1 MSKSL
6 DFYKENIQSL
16 SFSGV
21 STDEQETVIAFSRND
36 DTASV
41 ETTDSTVLTKL
52 KRYAATN
59 PDEWVLTNV
68 TTGQNESDP
77 MKITSICFECPKK
90 LISLRS
96 KSTSPRELTEE
107 ERAEIAER
115 MRNVRAGREDED
127 YPRYRAGTATIDS
140 GIYTVSKTP

>member
-1 MSKSL
+1 MRKSL
-6 DFYKENIQSL
+6 DFYTKNIQSL

-21 STDEQETVIAFSRND
+21 STDEQETVIVFSRNG

-52 KRYAATN
+52 KKCVATS
-59 PDEWVLTNV
+59 PDEWVLTNA
-68 TTGQNESDP
+68 TTSSNESDP
-77 MKITSICFECPKK
+77 TRVTSVCFECPKK

-107 ERAEIAER
+107 ERTEIAER
-115 MRNVRAGREDED
+115 MRNVRAGRDNEDQF
-127 YPRYRAGTATIDS
+127 
-140 GIYTVSKTP
+140 

>member
-1 MSKSL
+1 MGKSL
-6 DFYKENIQSL
+6 DFYTKNIQSL

-21 STDEQETVIAFSRND
+21 STDEQETVIVFGRNN

-52 KRYAATN
+52 KRYATTN

-68 TTGQNESDP
+68 TIGQNEPDP

-90 LISLRS
+90 LISIRS
-96 KSTSPRELTEE
+96 KSTPPRELTEE

-115 MRNVRAGREDED
+115 MRNVRAGRDNEDQL
-127 YPRYRAGTATIDS
+127 
-140 GIYTVSKTP
+140 

>member
-1 MSKSL
+1 MGKSL
-6 DFYKENIQSL
+6 DFYTKNIQSL

-21 STDEQETVIAFSRND
+21 STDEQETIIVFSRNN

-52 KRYAATN
+52 KKYATTN

-68 TTGQNESDP
+68 TTGQDESDP
-77 MKITSICFECPKK
+77 MKITSICFKCPKK

-96 KSTSPRELTEE
+96 KSTAPRELTEE

-115 MRNVRAGREDED
+115 MRNIRAGREDED
-127 YPRYRAGTATIDS
+127 QP
-140 GIYTVSKTP
+140 

>member
-1 MSKSL
+1 MGKSL

-21 STDEQETVIAFSRND
+21 SIDEQETVIAFGRNG

-52 KRYAATN
+52 KRYASTN
-59 PDEWVLTNV
+59 PDEWALTNV

-96 KSTSPRELTEE
+96 KSASPKELTEE

-115 MRNVRAGREDED
+115 MRSVRAGREGED
-127 YPRYRAGTATIDS
+127 QT
-140 GIYTVSKTP
+140 

>member
-1 MSKSL
+1 MGKSL

-21 STDEQETVIAFSRND
+21 SVDEQETVIVFSRNN

-52 KRYAATN
+52 KRYATTN

-68 TTGQNESDP
+68 TTGQDESDP
-77 MKITSICFECPKK
+77 MKITSICFKCPKK

-96 KSTSPRELTEE
+96 KSTAPRELTED

-115 MRNVRAGREDED
+115 MRNVRTSREGENQ
-127 YPRYRAGTATIDS
+127 S
-140 GIYTVSKTP
+140 

>member
-1 MSKSL
+1 MDKSL

-21 STDEQETVIAFSRND
+21 STDEQETIIVFNRNN

-52 KRYAATN
+52 KRYATTN
-59 PDEWVLTNV
+59 PDEWSLTYV
-68 TTGQNESDP
+68 TAGRSESDP
-77 MKITSICFECPKK
+77 MKITSICFKCPKK

-96 KSTSPRELTEE
+96 KATAPRELTEE

-115 MRNVRAGREDED
+115 MRNVRASREDED
-127 YPRYRAGTATIDS
+127 
-140 GIYTVSKTP
+140 

>member
-1 MSKSL
+1 MGKSL

-21 STDEQETVIAFSRND
+21 SIDEQETVIAFGRNG

-52 KRYAATN
+52 KKYATTN

-68 TTGQNESDP
+68 TTGQDESDP
-77 MKITSICFECPKK
+77 MKITSICFKCPKK

-96 KSTSPRELTEE
+96 KSTAPRELTED
-107 ERAEIAER
+107 ERAGIAER
-115 MRNVRAGREDED
+115 MRNVRASREDED
-127 YPRYRAGTATIDS
+127 QS
-140 GIYTVSKTP
+140 

>member
-1 MSKSL
+1 MGKSL

-52 KRYAATN
+52 KRYATTN

-68 TTGQNESDP
+68 TIGQNESDP

-90 LISLRS
+90 LVSLRS

-115 MRNVRAGREDED
+115 MRNIRAGRDNED
-127 YPRYRAGTATIDS
+127 RL
-140 GIYTVSKTP
+140 

>member
-1 MSKSL
+1 MGKSL

-21 STDEQETVIAFSRND
+21 STDEQETIIVFSRNNG
-36 DTASV
+36 TASV

-52 KRYAATN
+52 KKYATTN
-59 PDEWVLTNV
+59 PDEWVLTNI
-68 TTGQNESDP
+68 TTGRDESDP
-77 MKITSICFECPKK
+77 MKITSICFKCPKK

-96 KSTSPRELTEE
+96 KSTAPRELTEE

-115 MRNVRAGREDED
+115 MRNVRAGREDD
-127 YPRYRAGTATIDS
+127 AQP
-140 GIYTVSKTP
+140 

>member
-1 MSKSL
+1 MGKSL

-21 STDEQETVIAFSRND
+21 STDEQETVIVFSRNGD
-36 DTASV
+36 MASV
-41 ETTDSTVLTKL
+41 ETTDSTVLTRL
-52 KRYAATN
+52 KRYAVAN

-68 TTGQNESDP
+68 TTSQNESDP
-77 MKITSICFECPKK
+77 MRITSICFECPKK
-90 LISLRS
+90 LVSLRS

-115 MRNVRAGREDED
+115 MRNARAGREDED
-127 YPRYRAGTATIDS
+127 
-140 GIYTVSKTP
+140 

>member
-1 MSKSL
+1 MGKSL

-21 STDEQETVIAFSRND
+21 STDEQETIIVFSRNN

-52 KRYAATN
+52 KKYATTN

-68 TTGQNESDP
+68 TTGRDESDP
-77 MKITSICFECPKK
+77 MKITSICFKCPKK

-96 KSTSPRELTEE
+96 KSTAPRELTED
-107 ERAEIAER
+107 ERAGIAER
-115 MRNVRAGREDED
+115 MRNVRASRDNEDQF
-127 YPRYRAGTATIDS
+127 
-140 GIYTVSKTP
+140 

>member
-1 MSKSL
+1 MGKSL
-6 DFYKENIQSL
+6 DFYAQNIQSL
-16 SFSGV
+16 SFSGIPG
-21 STDEQETVIAFSRND
+21 DEHETVIVFSRNN

-52 KRYAATN
+52 KKYATTN
-59 PDEWVLTNV
+59 PDEWMLTNV
-68 TTGQNESDP
+68 TTSGNESDP

-96 KSTSPRELTEE
+96 KSTAPRELTEE

-115 MRNVRAGREDED
+115 MKQIWKAKEE
-127 YPRYRAGTATIDS
+127 
-140 GIYTVSKTP
+140 

>member
-1 MSKSL
+1 MGKSL

-21 STDEQETVIAFSRND
+21 STDEQETVIVFSRNN

-52 KRYAATN
+52 KKYATTN

-68 TTGQNESDP
+68 TTGQDESDP

-96 KSTSPRELTEE
+96 KSTAPRELTEE
-107 ERAEIAER
+107 ERAGIAER
-115 MRNVRAGREDED
+115 MRNVRASREDED
-127 YPRYRAGTATIDS
+127 QP
-140 GIYTVSKTP
+140 

>member
-1 MSKSL
+1 MGKSL
-6 DFYKENIQSL
+6 DFYTKNIQSL

-21 STDEQETVIAFSRND
+21 STDEQETIIVFNRNN

-52 KRYAATN
+52 KRYATTN

-68 TTGQNESDP
+68 TTGRDESDP
-77 MKITSICFECPKK
+77 TKITSICFKCPKK

-96 KSTSPRELTEE
+96 KSASPRELTEE

-115 MRNVRAGREDED
+115 MRNIRAGREDED
-127 YPRYRAGTATIDS
+127 QP
-140 GIYTVSKTP
+140 

>member
-1 MSKSL
+1 MGKSL

-21 STDEQETVIAFSRND
+21 STDEQETVIVFSRNGD
-36 DTASV
+36 MASV

-52 KRYAATN
+52 KRYAVAN

-68 TTGQNESDP
+68 TTSQNESDP
-77 MKITSICFECPKK
+77 MRITSICFECPKK
-90 LISLRS
+90 LVSLRS

-115 MRNVRAGREDED
+115 MSNARAGREDED
-127 YPRYRAGTATIDS
+127 
-140 GIYTVSKTP
+140 

>member
-21 STDEQETVIAFSRND
+21 SIDEQETVIAFSRND

-41 ETTDSTVLTKL
+41 ETTDPTVLTKL
-52 KRYAATN
+52 KRYATTN
-59 PDEWVLTNV
+59 PDEWVLINV
-68 TTGQNESDP
+68 TTGQDESDP

-96 KSTSPRELTEE
+96 KSTAPRELTEE

-115 MRNVRAGREDED
+115 MRNVRASREDED
-127 YPRYRAGTATIDS
+127 
-140 GIYTVSKTP
+140 

>member
-1 MSKSL
+1 MKKSL
-6 DFYKENIQSL
+6 DFYTKNIQSL

-21 STDEQETVIAFSRND
+21 STDEQETIIVFSRNNS
-36 DTASV
+36 TASV

-52 KRYAATN
+52 KKYATTN

-68 TTGQNESDP
+68 TTGQDESDP
-77 MKITSICFECPKK
+77 MKITSICFKCPKK

-96 KSTSPRELTEE
+96 KSTAPRELTED

-115 MRNVRAGREDED
+115 MRNVRASREDED
-127 YPRYRAGTATIDS
+127 
-140 GIYTVSKTP
+140 

>member
-1 MSKSL
+1 MGKSL

-21 STDEQETVIAFSRND
+21 STDEQETIIVFNRNN

-52 KRYAATN
+52 KRYATTN
-59 PDEWVLTNV
+59 PDEWSLTYV
-68 TTGQNESDP
+68 TAGRNESDP

-107 ERAEIAER
+107 ERAEIAKR
-115 MRNVRAGREDED
+115 MRNVRASREDED
-127 YPRYRAGTATIDS
+127 
-140 GIYTVSKTP
+140 

>member
-1 MSKSL
+1 MGKSL
-6 DFYKENIQSL
+6 DFYTKNIQSL

-21 STDEQETVIAFSRND
+21 STDEQETVIVFSRNS

-52 KRYAATN
+52 KRYAAAN
-59 PDEWVLTNV
+59 PDEWALKNV

-77 MKITSICFECPKK
+77 TKITSICFECPKK

-96 KSTSPRELTEE
+96 KSAAPRELTEE

-115 MRNVRAGREDED
+115 MRNVRAGRDNED
-127 YPRYRAGTATIDS
+127 
-140 GIYTVSKTP
+140 

>member
-1 MSKSL
+1 MKKSL
-6 DFYKENIQSL
+6 DFYTKNIQSL

-21 STDEQETVIAFSRND
+21 SIDEQETVIAFSRNGD
-36 DTASV
+36 MASV
-41 ETTDSTVLTKL
+41 ETTDPTVLTKL
-52 KRYAATN
+52 KKYAATN

-68 TTGQNESDP
+68 TASGNESDP
-77 MKITSICFECPKK
+77 TKITSICFKCPKR

-115 MRNVRAGREDED
+115 MRNVRASREDED
-127 YPRYRAGTATIDS
+127 RP
-140 GIYTVSKTP
+140 

>member
-6 DFYKENIQSL
+6 DFYVQNIQSL

-21 STDEQETVIAFSRND
+21 STDEQETVIVFSRNN

-52 KRYAATN
+52 KKWAVTS
-59 PDEWVLTNV
+59 PDKWVLTNV
-68 TTGQNESDP
+68 TTNPNESDP
-77 MKITSICFECPKK
+77 TKITSICFECPKK

-107 ERAEIAER
+107 EKAEIAER
-115 MRNVRAGREDED
+115 MKQIWKAKEE
-127 YPRYRAGTATIDS
+127 
-140 GIYTVSKTP
+140 

>member
-1 MSKSL
+1 MGKSL
-6 DFYKENIQSL
+6 DFYTKNIQSI

-21 STDEQETVIAFSRND
+21 STDEQETVVVFSRNS

-52 KRYAATN
+52 KRYAASN
-59 PDEWVLTNV
+59 PDEWSLTNV

-77 MKITSICFECPKK
+77 MKITSICFKCPKK
-90 LISLRS
+90 LVSLRS

-127 YPRYRAGTATIDS
+127 
-140 GIYTVSKTP
+140 

>member
-21 STDEQETVIAFSRND
+21 SIDEQETVIAFSRND

-41 ETTDSTVLTKL
+41 ETTDPTVLTKL
-52 KRYAATN
+52 KRYATTN

-68 TTGQNESDP
+68 TTGQDESDP

-96 KSTSPRELTEE
+96 KSTAPRELTEE

-115 MRNVRAGREDED
+115 MRNVRASREDED
-127 YPRYRAGTATIDS
+127 
-140 GIYTVSKTP
+140 

>member
-1 MSKSL
+1 MGKSL
-6 DFYKENIQSL
+6 DFYTKNISSL

-21 STDEQETVIAFSRND
+21 STDEQETVIVFSRNSN
-36 DTASV
+36 TASV

-52 KRYAATN
+52 KKCVATSH
-59 PDEWVLTNV
+59 DEWALTNV

-127 YPRYRAGTATIDS
+127 
-140 GIYTVSKTP
+140 

>member
-1 MSKSL
+1 MGKSL

-21 STDEQETVIAFSRND
+21 STDEQETIIVFSRNN

-52 KRYAATN
+52 KKYATTN

-68 TTGQNESDP
+68 TTGQDESDP
-77 MKITSICFECPKK
+77 MKITSICFQCPKK

-96 KSTSPRELTEE
+96 KSTAPRELTED

-115 MRNVRAGREDED
+115 MRNVRTSREDE
-127 YPRYRAGTATIDS
+127 A
-140 GIYTVSKTP
+140 